1 MIGSRFVLLPMR
13 VIGVLIGYF
22 TLHSEMEMAGTVP
35 VVRLPYRPLG
45 FVPSIFIAKMERHL
59 SLNARWFLK
68 CITSFCDCENL
79 FIFNPGLLDRC
90 SYIICPWNRIFEKV
104 KSCSSYFSM
113 LQYAS
118 VCAKGEKNN
127 EHIQ

>member
-1 MIGSRFVLLPMR
+1 MIGSKFVLLPMR

-45 FVPSIFIAKMERHL
+45 FVPSIFIAKMEQHL

-68 CITSFCDCENL
+68 CITSFLRLRKFVYIQSRFIGQMQLYNL
-79 FIFNPGLLDRC
+79 PMEQDF
-90 SYIICPWNRIFEKV
+90 
-104 KSCSSYFSM
+104 
-113 LQYAS
+113 
-118 VCAKGEKNN
+118 
-127 EHIQ
+127 

>member
-22 TLHSEMEMAGTVP
+22 TLHSEMEMADTVP

-45 FVPSIFIAKMERHL
+45 FVPSIFIIKLERHL

-68 CITSFCDCENL
+68 CITSF
-79 FIFNPGLLDRC
+79 R
-90 SYIICPWNRIFEKV
+90 
-104 KSCSSYFSM
+104 
-113 LQYAS
+113 
-118 VCAKGEKNN
+118 
-127 EHIQ
+127 

>member
-45 FVPSIFIAKMERHL
+45 FVLTIFI
-59 SLNARWFLK
+59 
-68 CITSFCDCENL
+68 
-79 FIFNPGLLDRC
+79 
-90 SYIICPWNRIFEKV
+90 
-104 KSCSSYFSM
+104 
-113 LQYAS
+113 
-118 VCAKGEKNN
+118 
-127 EHIQ
+127 